1 MQVDTNNFR
10 VVDLDSMDADVTFD
24 DDYRLKL
31 TSKKL
36 RSGKCQ
42 VKFFANVRERKDMYG
57 YVLVD
62 ADKTLKDVVVTIKEK
77 LRTIRQTREFHHLH
91 LYSIGKTG
99 RDDMNFIIFDGG
111 LD

>member
-1 MQVDTNNFR
+1 MIDTKNFR
-10 VVDLDSMDADVTFD
+10 VEDLSMVEADITFD
-24 DDYRLKL
+24 SFFKLKI

-42 VKFFANVRERKDMYG
+42 VKFFATVRERRDMYG

-62 ADKTLKDVVVTIKEK
+62 AKRTLKEVVSGIRDKLHTINH
-77 LRTIRQTREFHHLH
+77 TRDFHNLH

-99 RDDMNFIIFDGG
+99 KDDLNFIIFDS
-111 LD
+111 